1 MRRAADPV
9 YAIEPYVLSA
19 GAGSAGYAYPSKP
32 VRYIVPFGDGP
43 TATQAHWLA
52 GRLGPALGQPV
63 VVETHPGA
71 SGVNGTARVA
81 GAAPDG
87 YTLLAANPGPLTVAP
102 NLGRNVGYDSL
113 RDFSPIVL
121 MATVASVIA
130 VHAGVP
136 ARDLGELMALA
147 RAQPGRLRYGSP
159 GVGTVGH
166 LALELFQHL
175 GGIRMTHL
183 PREGLSEAI
192 PELIAGLFDVLV
204 IPVPDAF
211 PLARDGR
218 IRALAATKRARCAS
232 WPELPTADEAGVPGF
247 ESFNW
252 NGVAAP
258 AGTPRHIVERINA
271 GINSVLRSAEGRE
284 YFVGRG
290 YDISGGTP
298 EAFAAFLRSE
308 HDKWG
313 KVARLAGIATN

>member
-1 MRRAADPV
+1 MTDV
-9 YAIEPYVLSA
+9 YPL
-19 GAGSAGYAYPSKP
+19 KP

-52 GRLGPALGQPV
+52 RRLGPVLGQPV

-71 SGVNGTARVA
+71 SGMTGTALVA
-81 GAAPDG
+81 AAAPDG

-102 NLGRNVGYDSL
+102 NLRRNVAYDSL
-113 RDFSPIVL
+113 RDFSPVVL
-121 MATVASVIA
+121 MATVASVVA
-130 VHAGVP
+130 VHARVP
-136 ARDLGELMALA
+136 AHDLNEFIALA

-192 PELIAGLFDVLV
+192 PDLIAGLFEVLV
-204 IPVPDAF
+204 IPVPDAR
-211 PLARDGR
+211 PLAQDGR
-218 IRALAATKRARCAS
+218 IRALAVTKRARCAS
-232 WPELPTADEAGVPGF
+232 WPELPTVEEAGVAGF

-258 AGTPRHIVERINA
+258 AGTPPHIVERINA
-271 GINSVLRSAEGRE
+271 GINGVLQSAEGRE
-284 YFVGRG
+284 YFAGNG

-298 EAFAAFLRSE
+298 GAFGAFLRSE
-308 HDKWG
+308 YEKWG
-313 KVARLAGIATN
+313 KVAHLAGIATK

>member
-1 MRRAADPV
+1 MV
-9 YAIEPYVLSA
+9 N
-19 GAGSAGYAYPSKP
+19 AYPSKP

-71 SGVNGTARVA
+71 SGVNGTALVA

-102 NLGRNVGYDSL
+102 NLRRNVGYDPL
-113 RDFSPIVL
+113 RDFAPVVL

-136 ARDLGELMALA
+136 ARDLNELIALA
-147 RAQPGRLRYGSP
+147 RAQPGKLHYGSP

-175 GGIRMTHL
+175 AGIRMTHL
-183 PREGLSEAI
+183 PRAGLSEAI

-204 IPVPDAF
+204 IPVPEAY

-218 IRALAATKRARCAS
+218 IRALAVTKRVRCVS
-232 WPELPTADEAGVPGF
+232 WRELPTVDEAGAAGF

-258 AGTPRHIVERINA
+258 AGTPPHVVERINA
-271 GINSVLRSAEGRE
+271 GINGVLQSAGGRE
-284 YFVGRG
+284 YFVSRG
-290 YDISGGTP
+290 YDIAGGTP
-298 EAFAAFLRSE
+298 GAFGAFLRSE
-308 HDKWG
+308 HEKWS
-313 KVARLAGIATN
+313 KAVRLAGIATN